1 MTPNH
6 NPREKTAPGSAGADA
21 AAPVWHIKTVE
32 FEKSGAKKS
41 HFPTEPRLPQVAFVG
56 RSNVGKSSMLN
67 ILVNRKRLAHVSR
80 TPGRTQL
87 VNFFIVNGDTRL
99 VDLPG
104 YGFARAP
111 VEVKSQWDKMITS
124 YLLDN
129 PDLRLIVT
137 LFDIRRDPTPE
148 DETLLDWLNHH
159 KIPFITVITKADKL
173 TRSAQA
179 KTKRELAQWLQKWQP
194 LDIILFSALSRQGR
208 DDVLRSLYQHMNTA
222 PQDAVEGTP
231 TVEPADQPENPHAPP
246 AAADQP

>member
-1 MTPNH
+1 MTNEDP
-6 NPREKTAPGSAGADA
+6 PRNSAAENATSGPG
-21 AAPVWHIKTVE
+21 PVWHIKNVE
-32 FEKSGAKKS
+32 FEKSGAKRS
-41 HFPTEPRLPQVAFVG
+41 HFPREPRLPQVAFVG

-111 VEVKSQWDKMITS
+111 VEVKSQWDSMITS

-159 KIPFITVITKADKL
+159 QIPFITVITKADKL

-179 KTKRELAQWLQKWQP
+179 KKKRELEQWLQKWQP
-194 LDIILFSALSRQGR
+194 LDVILFSAVSRQGR
-208 DDVLRSLYQHMNTA
+208 DDVLRSVYKHL
-222 PQDAVEGTP
+222 
-231 TVEPADQPENPHAPP
+231 HAPVETP
-246 AAADQP
+246 SDDDASGPEMNAPEKDAADKDQA